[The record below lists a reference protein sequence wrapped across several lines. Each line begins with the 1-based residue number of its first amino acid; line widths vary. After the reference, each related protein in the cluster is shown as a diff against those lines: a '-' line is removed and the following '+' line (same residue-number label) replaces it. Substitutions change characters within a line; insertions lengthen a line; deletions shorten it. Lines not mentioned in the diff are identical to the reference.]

1 MNETPYTTL
10 PTGPVF
16 PPTTPRIDAR
26 NWARL
31 PPFRDLGQRRP
42 AGSRQDGVTVQKEGD
57 EVVGGGGSGG
67 EGKDDLSPQQDGD
80 IGAEAG
86 RRGSSRVRG
95 GGGGGGGG
103 GVGHLEEEE
112 KIEMEMARLLLSK
125 SRWKAEVMDRFVC
138 MRWKEKCFVE
148 NFPSPSSSSSR
159 KGGKR
164 GSGARD
170 GTGESKEEGDQSSVH
185 PHERAGPH
193 DVGLDHDGEVDPAQ
207 EEEEEDDD
215 QQQPQQQQGHGLTIS
230 GFYYIVLDRQT
241 GGVEGL
247 YYDPASTPFQRL
259 KLRGCS
265 SGQRW
270 RPSGSGH
277 GGGGVGKTA
286 GNGGGNGNGG
296 GGMVWPAVGFA

>member
-31 PPFRDLGQRRP
+31 PPFRDLGRRRP

-95 GGGGGGGG
+95 GGGGGGL
-103 GVGHLEEEE
+103 GHLEEEE
-112 KIEMEMARLLLSK
+112 KTEMEMARLLLSK

-148 NFPSPSSSSSR
+148 NFPSPSSSSSSSR
-159 KGGKR
+159 KQGKR
-164 GSGARD
+164 GPEWAED
-170 GTGESKEEGDQSSVH
+170 GVGGSKEEGDQSSVH

-193 DVGLDHDGEVDPAQ
+193 DVGPDHAEVDSSQ
-207 EEEEEDDD
+207 EEEEEDD

-259 KLRGCS
+259 KLKGCS
-265 SGQRW
+265 SS
-270 RPSGSGH
+270 PSRSRGPSSPGR
-277 GGGGVGKTA
+277 GGGGSGQSA
-286 GNGGGNGNGG
+286 RNGGGNGR